1 MSNYEIDQRNQ
12 PFSSLPI
19 GNWLAFNTRGDACQK
34 ISPDQIGFPVGNRFQ
49 VETIERIHDGVY
61 PVYFYEPITESA
73 TEHGEEQALTSQ
85 ESSQCFTCE
94 IDDRDDMQ
102 CALCGDDSGAMELAI
117 IFTSCGEIKGG
128 ITIGRDQIQNLI
140 DYLEQI
146 KHGCYA

>member
-1 MSNYEIDQRNQ
+1 MLEVRVYSYSDGRTQ
-12 PFSSLPI
+12 PY
-19 GNWLAFNTRGDACQK
+19 A
-34 ISPDQIGFPVGNRFQ
+34 
-49 VETIERIHDGVY
+49 
-61 PVYFYEPITESA
+61 
-73 TEHGEEQALTSQ
+73 HGEEQALTSQ